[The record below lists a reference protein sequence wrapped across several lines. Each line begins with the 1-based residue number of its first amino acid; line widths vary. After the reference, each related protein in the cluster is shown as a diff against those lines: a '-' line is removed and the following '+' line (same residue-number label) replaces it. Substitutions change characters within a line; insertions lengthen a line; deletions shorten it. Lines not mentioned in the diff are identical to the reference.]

1 MIFIGVKVLTFFTG
15 PNKARFA
22 RAYYMIII
30 SKNLVIMAETSYLE
44 FMNSKLS
51 REVIKKN
58 QGKPQA
64 SNFTSKLSNC
74 IDDQQLIFFFAKV
87 V

>member
-30 SKNLVIMAETSYLE
+30 SKNLVIMAETSYLD

-51 REVIKKN
+51 REVIKKI
-58 QGKPQA
+58 KA
-64 SNFTSKLSNC
+64 SLRLRILPRNLVSALMTNN
-74 IDDQQLIFFFAKV
+74 
-87 V
+87 